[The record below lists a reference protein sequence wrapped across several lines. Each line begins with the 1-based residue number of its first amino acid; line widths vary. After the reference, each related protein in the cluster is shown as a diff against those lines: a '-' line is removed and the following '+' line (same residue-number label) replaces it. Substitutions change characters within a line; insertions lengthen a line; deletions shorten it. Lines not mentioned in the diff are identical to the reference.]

1 MAHPT
6 LTDAASRTT
15 PMADKRKN
23 WVKPAAKTVET
34 ELKKDSDK
42 PVRSGRKMLLSY
54 PNSKKD

>member
-1 MAHPT
+1 
-6 LTDAASRTT
+6 
-15 PMADKRKN
+15 MADKRKN

-34 ELKKDSDK
+34 ELKKDTPEK